1 MTHFPNA
8 TPRQRPSGDLVGF
21 GQSYTQATARRQL
34 RASLALVALFAAAT
48 AAAAAMASYEALRS
62 DAIGDRAIA
71 PVAFTGKL
79 PPASPVS
86 FAGALPAVR

>member
-1 MTHFPNA
+1 
-8 TPRQRPSGDLVGF
+8 
-21 GQSYTQATARRQL
+21 
-34 RASLALVALFAAAT
+34 
-48 AAAAAMASYEALRS
+48 MASYEALRS

>member
-8 TPRQRPSGDLVGF
+8 TPTPSPSGDLVGF
-21 GQSYTQATARRQL
+21 GRSCTQSAARRQL

-48 AAAAAMASYEALRS
+48 AGAAATASYEALRS
-62 DAIGDRAIA
+62 DAIGDRAVT
-71 PVAFTGKL
+71 PVTFAGKL
-79 PPASPVS
+79 PPAPAVS